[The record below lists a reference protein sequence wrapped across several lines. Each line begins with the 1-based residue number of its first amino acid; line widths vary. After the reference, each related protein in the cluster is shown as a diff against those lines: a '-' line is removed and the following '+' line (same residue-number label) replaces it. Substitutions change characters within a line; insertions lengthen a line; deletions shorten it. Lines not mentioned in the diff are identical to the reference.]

1 LAIIEFKIVYK
12 PTYGTVSCDL
22 DIDNEDTQFL
32 DDDLDLPITVIKTSG
47 FYRFT
52 MVPRLDP
59 YLEVKPPLYESTK
72 PEIFNVTVW
81 ANNVTLYHKLVNVT
95 FSVSYDATLLDVT
108 QVFEGSFLAGFGS
121 TTFNYTDEAGNI
133 TVLNYLEAPT
143 IFPEGDGMIATITFQ
158 GVYQD
163 KREHY
168 CDLKLNDIQ
177 LLNNT
182 MSPIPFSSPLHSS
195 YRILPATSLITIS
208 VSGKSVVVGS
218 SLTINGTIQPVRNGA
233 EVMIKYRI
241 VTLTKWDNLSR
252 VITDDNSRYTFV
264 WTAIEGY
271 FDIQA
276 SWPGDDFTLGA
287 ESEIVSNIKVKPKES
302 SSLTISIDPGTT
314 VVFGNNL
321 TITGTITP
329 TRTDVNVTV
338 EYRQAGE
345 TDWILL
351 RMTETDS
358 ESHFSYTWINPEI
371 GEYEVRA
378 SWEGDAS
385 YEGASET
392 KTVRIL
398 ETAPV
403 DYINYFIY
411 ALAGILIAAA
421 IVGILYFKKFRKQ

>member
-1 LAIIEFKIVYK
+1 
-12 PTYGTVSCDL
+12 
-22 DIDNEDTQFL
+22 
-32 DDDLDLPITVIKTSG
+32 
-47 FYRFT
+47 
-52 MVPRLDP
+52 
-59 YLEVKPPLYESTK
+59 
-72 PEIFNVTVW
+72 
-81 ANNVTLYHKLVNVT
+81 
-95 FSVSYDATLLDVT
+95 VT
-108 QVFEGSFLAGFGS
+108 QVLEGSFLAGFGS
-121 TTFNYTDEAGNI
+121 TTLNYTIEAGNV

-168 CDLKLNDIQ
+168 CDLKLNNIQ

-208 VSGKSVVVGS
+208 VSGKIVAVGS
-218 SLTINGTIQPVRNGA
+218 SLTINGTIEPVRKGV
-233 EVMIKYRI
+233 EVII
-241 VTLTKWDNLSR
+241 NITHLVDWDILST
-252 VITDDNSRYTFV
+252 VITDDNGRYTFV
-264 WTAIEGY
+264 WTTNEIGTFKVRAG
-271 FDIQA
+271 
-276 SWPGDDFTLGA
+276 WLGDDFTLGA
-287 ESEIVSNIKVKPKES
+287 ETEIVSDIEVKLKVS

-351 RMTETDS
+351 GMTETDS
-358 ESHFSYTWINPEI
+358 GSYFSYTWINPEI

-392 KTVRIL
+392 KTVKIL

-421 IVGILYFKKFRKQ
+421 IIGILYFKKFRKQ